1 MDLKQ
6 MFHTLQ
12 FMAHAQ
18 SVLRHR
24 IKSRK
29 VSAVL
34 VEDGPDKGAIWHFGE
49 PVKEQRALENGS
61 AWADLSHLE
70 IVAIKGEDRL
80 TWLHALTTQ
89 HHEQLQAGQWQEALI
104 LDPRG
109 HIEYQ
114 FLVVDDGDTV
124 FLVLDPG
131 YKETLIEYLNKMKFM
146 LRVDVRDATSEF
158 AVLRAPGAITDLGGP
173 YALVPRSEL
182 DDMRKVFNESATQAG
197 TWALDAMR
205 VAAGRIRIG
214 FDTDHK
220 SIPNELGVLNKSVH
234 MAKGCYRGQ
243 ETVAKI
249 YNLGNPPRRLVL
261 LHLDGSVVT
270 SPAKGTD
277 VLNGEVRVGFIGTVA
292 RHHELGTI
300 ALAVIKRNT
309 PVEAQLEVDGIPAI
323 QQVIVPA

>member
-1 MDLKQ
+1 M
-6 MFHTLQ
+6 
-12 FMAHAQ
+12 
-18 SVLRHR
+18 
-24 IKSRK
+24 
-29 VSAVL
+29 SAVL

-61 AWADLSHLE
+61 AWADLSHLD

-89 HHEQLQAGQWQEALI
+89 HHEQLQPGVWQEALI
-104 LDPRG
+104 LDPQG
-109 HIEYQ
+109 HVQYQ
-114 FLVVDDGDTV
+114 FLLVDDGDSV

-131 YKETLIEYLNKMKFM
+131 YKQTLIEYLNTMKFM
-146 LRVDVRDATSEF
+146 LRVDVRDASGEY
-158 AVLRAPGAITDLGGP
+158 AVLRAPGAQTDLGGP
-173 YALVPRSEL
+173 FALVPRGEL
-182 DDMRKVFNESATQAG
+182 DEMRKVFSENATQAG

-205 VAAGRIRIG
+205 VAAGRIRIA
-214 FDTDHK
+214 FETDHK

-270 SPAKGTD
+270 SPAQGTD
-277 VLNGEVRVGFIGTVA
+277 VMNGEVRVGFIGTVA

-309 PVEAQLEVDGIPAI
+309 PVEAQLEVEGIPAI

>member
-1 MDLKQ
+1 
-6 MFHTLQ
+6 
-12 FMAHAQ
+12 
-18 SVLRHR
+18 
-24 IKSRK
+24 

-61 AWADLSHLE
+61 AWADLSHLD

-89 HHEQLQAGQWQEALI
+89 HHEQLQPGVWQEALI
-104 LDPRG
+104 LDPQG
-109 HIEYQ
+109 HVQYQ
-114 FLVVDDGDTV
+114 FLLVDDGDSV

-131 YKETLIEYLNKMKFM
+131 YKQTLIEYLNTMKFM
-146 LRVDVRDATSEF
+146 LRVDVRDVSGEY
-158 AVLRAPGAITDLGGP
+158 AVLRAPGAQTDLGGP
-173 YALVPRSEL
+173 FALVPRGEL
-182 DDMRKVFNESATQAG
+182 DEMRKVFSENATQAG

-205 VAAGRIRIG
+205 VAAGRIRIA
-214 FDTDHK
+214 FETDHK

-270 SPAKGTD
+270 SPAQGTD
-277 VLNGEVRVGFIGTVA
+277 VMNGEVRVGFIGTVA